1 MKEEKAQK
9 EKSFV
14 KPVLRFTVSFGLIG
28 IILYLFREQLPAVF
42 QHLKNA
48 NPFYFLAAVIVF
60 FSGLIGV
67 AYRLRMVVM
76 AQQTELSAG
85 FAYYVNLIALFF
97 NNVLPS
103 SIGGEMVK
111 AYYLYKNSNGK
122 ISAFS
127 AVIVDRLFG
136 IVTMILISMS
146 AILFWGQAQSSPKIL
161 SSILFL
167 TLFIVTFGILV
178 FNKKIADTLCQ
189 VHIPLVPG
197 ILLEKIREIYKAM
210 HDYRGQKKI
219 ILRCVLLTLVGQ
231 GAYII
236 ANYLL
241 ARSLSI
247 DISLGFFFFFIPI
260 LLLIGV
266 APSVNGIGV
275 REATFMFY
283 LTEFTT
289 PEKALAL
296 SLLSTFFMIVVGI
309 IGGIIFAFRGGLSAS
324 ENNFSL
330 D

>member
-1 MKEEKAQK
+1 M
-9 EKSFV
+9 
-14 KPVLRFTVSFGLIG
+14 
-28 IILYLFREQLPAVF
+28 
-42 QHLKNA
+42 
-48 NPFYFLAAVIVF
+48 
-60 FSGLIGV
+60 
-67 AYRLRMVVM
+67 
-76 AQQTELSAG
+76 
-85 FAYYVNLIALFF
+85 
-97 NNVLPS
+97 
-103 SIGGEMVK
+103 
-111 AYYLYKNSNGK
+111 
-122 ISAFS
+122 
-127 AVIVDRLFG
+127 
-136 IVTMILISMS
+136 
-146 AILFWGQAQSSPKIL
+146 
-161 SSILFL
+161 
-167 TLFIVTFGILV
+167 
-178 FNKKIADTLCQ
+178 
-189 VHIPLVPG
+189 
-197 ILLEKIREIYKAM
+197 
-210 HDYRGQKKI
+210 
-219 ILRCVLLTLVGQ
+219 LLTLVGQ